1 MVNAKFKNYR
11 LYYNFL
17 RTLARELNSFYYKK
31 LNKPFKVKNK
41 LKGKGFDPVTSS
53 DKALERFIRSKI
65 KKKFPTHQVIGEEYG
80 YKKTKSDFTWVID
93 PIDGTRS

>member
-1 MVNAKFKNYR
+1 MVNEKFKYYR

-17 RTLARELNSFYYKK
+17 RTLAKELTSFYYKK

-53 DKALERFIRSKI
+53 DKALERFIRFKI
-65 KKKFPTHQVIGEEYG
+65 KKNFQRIKLSVKNMGIKKQRVILPG
-80 YKKTKSDFTWVID
+80 
-93 PIDGTRS
+93 

>member
-1 MVNAKFKNYR
+1 MVNEKFKYYR
-11 LYYNFL
+11 LYYNFF
-17 RTLARELNSFYYKK
+17 RTLARELTSFYYKK

-65 KKKFPTHQVIGEEYG
+65 KKKDQNLKI
-80 YKKTKSDFTWVID
+80 KKKYFLYYMKD
-93 PIDGTRS
+93 

>member
-1 MVNAKFKNYR
+1 MVSAKFKNYR

-17 RTLARELNSFYYKK
+17 RILARELNSFYYKK
-31 LNKPFKVKNK
+31 LNKPFKIKNK

-65 KKKFPTHQVIGEEYG
+65 KKKSQHIKLLVKNMGI
-80 YKKTKSDFTWVID
+80 KKQRAIL
-93 PIDGTRS
+93 PG

>member
-65 KKKFPTHQVIGEEYG
+65 KKNFPHIKLLVKNMGI
-80 YKKTKSDFTWVID
+80 KKQRAIL
-93 PIDGTRS
+93 PG

>member
-1 MVNAKFKNYR
+1 MVNEKFKNYR

-53 DKALERFIRSKI
+53 DKAL
-65 KKKFPTHQVIGEEYG
+65 
-80 YKKTKSDFTWVID
+80 
-93 PIDGTRS
+93 